1 MAMQISSA
9 AEEQRAVTEEVGR
22 NIQATKDVTDELS
35 QTARRSNELAADL
48 HEISRDFYSSVSP
61 VAPCIIRSNKRTAQS
76 G

>member
-48 HEISRDFYSSVSP
+48 HEISRDFYSSVFP
-61 VAPCIIRSNKRTAQS
+61 VAPCIIRSNKRTARS

>member
-9 AEEQRAVTEEVGR
+9 AEEQHAVTEEVGR

-48 HEISRDFYSSVSP
+48 HEISRDLNQQVNNFRV
-61 VAPCIIRSNKRTAQS
+61 
-76 G
+76 

>member
-48 HEISRDFYSSVSP
+48 HEISRDLNQQVNNFRV
-61 VAPCIIRSNKRTAQS
+61 
-76 G
+76 